1 VSKFVDQFVP
11 AIPANS
17 VGLVQI
23 DSSNGTGSVVGLRF
37 TGRIFTAI
45 PEIVATPVSATANTY
60 HIFPQF
66 ADGKFPDGSFYRTT
80 RMYIN
85 SSPAATT
92 CTTQIWGVSTDGSAG
107 FTTNLQPGT
116 FSIGP
121 TNGTQPFQSGYVT
134 MDCPSSPV
142 DAQELYSYYAAN
154 GTKLSEATVFS
165 SPAAKTVQVLADSR
179 EGAQVGLAIANDS
192 DQANSYTIVVTDTSG
207 AELGRAAQTLDP
219 RTAVAKFLTDFV
231 ALPANYVGRV
241 TVSSDTGTVSI
252 IGLRYTGNVFTTIPE
267 VIAQ

>member
-1 VSKFVDQFVP
+1 
-11 AIPANS
+11 
-17 VGLVQI
+17 
-23 DSSNGTGSVVGLRF
+23 
-37 TGRIFTAI
+37 IFTAI
-45 PEIVATPVSATANTY
+45 PEIVATSISATANTY

-107 FTTNLQPGT
+107 LTTNLQPGT

-179 EGAQVGLAIANDS
+179 EG
-192 DQANSYTIVVTDTSG
+192 
-207 AELGRAAQTLDP
+207 
-219 RTAVAKFLTDFV
+219 
-231 ALPANYVGRV
+231 
-241 TVSSDTGTVSI
+241 
-252 IGLRYTGNVFTTIPE
+252 
-267 VIAQ
+267 